1 MDERMG
7 EMHEEMMGGDENE
20 MGDDEEEDDEMGG
33 EENAA
38 DADADGDD
46 QRTVTLNGEEQAVDE
61 ALADLR
67 AQYDRVTDGDVE
79 SQTRDRADEDEADA
93 DADGTAEPRGLA
105 DLS

>member
-1 MDERMG
+1 
-7 EMHEEMMGGDENE
+7 MMGGDENE
-20 MGDDEEEDDEMGG
+20 MGDDEEEDDEMDG

-38 DADADGDD
+38 DTDADGDD

-79 SQTRDRADEDEADA
+79 SQTRDRAGEDEADA
-93 DADGTAEPRGLA
+93 DKPKTFGF
-105 DLS
+105 